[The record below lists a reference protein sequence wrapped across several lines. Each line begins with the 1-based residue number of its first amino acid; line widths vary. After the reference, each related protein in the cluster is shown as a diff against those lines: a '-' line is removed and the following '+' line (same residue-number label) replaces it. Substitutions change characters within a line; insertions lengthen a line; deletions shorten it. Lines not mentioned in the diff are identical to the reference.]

1 MMLQYSD
8 SMPRTLRH
16 PAGDLWC
23 IVLAAGGSSRL
34 GSSKQLVRRNN
45 RPLMLRALELATSV
59 APTRTAVVLGADAL
73 RLRGLLRRHDPSA
86 RVVSNS
92 GWREGI
98 AASLR
103 AGIRALPADAAAAL
117 ILLTDQAL
125 LTQADLERLLAAW
138 RARPA
143 QPAAACYA
151 GGVGVPAILPR
162 AFWRSVRSLRGDA
175 GARKVLRAAE
185 AVTLVD
191 MPNAAFDVDTPADV
205 DALTRAAAIRRRDA
219 GGARH
224 N

>member
-1 MMLQYSD
+1 MLQYSG
-8 SMPRTLRH
+8 SMPRTLRY
-16 PAGDLWC
+16 PAGTLWC

-45 RPLMLRALELATSV
+45 RPLMVHALKLAAGA
-59 APTRTAVVLGADAL
+59 APKRIAVVLGADAA
-73 RLRGLLRRHDPSA
+73 RLRALLQRRDSSA
-86 RVVSNS
+86 LAVLNS
-92 GWREGI
+92 RWREGI

-125 LTQADLERLLAAW
+125 LTRTDVQRLLTAW

-143 QPAAACYA
+143 HPAAARYA
-151 GGVGVPAILPR
+151 GRIGVPAVLPR
-162 AFWRSVRSLRGDA
+162 SLWRSVCSLRGDA
-175 GARKVLRAAE
+175 GARNVLRAAE
-185 AVTLVD
+185 TVTLVD

-205 DALTRAAAIRRRDA
+205 NALTRIAATRRRDA
-219 GGARH
+219 DAARR